1 MVGAQIVD
9 TYDVKFEKSSIWW
22 PSQRDVYFTA
32 QYGRSKLRIF
42 NNSMKHIR
50 SLIQRLKIL

>member
-1 MVGAQIVD
+1 MVGAQIVY

-22 PSQRDVYFTA
+22 PSRWDVDFMA

-42 NNSMKHIR
+42 NNSMKHR
-50 SLIQRLKIL
+50 QSLIQRLNIL